1 MKPQARRNGLVVRE
15 LPDELLVYD
24 TTQHRAHCLNRT
36 AAVVFRHADGT
47 RTISDLA
54 PLVGGDAG
62 PAEGEAAVQMALERL
77 SEAGL
82 LERAPLEASVSRRE
96 VMRRVGIGA
105 AFLLPAVVSIVA
117 PTPAEALVSGC
128 IDVQANPGGCTGQF
142 GPCTCTTGLS
152 CDDNCDGTSCVGGA
166 TGGPCT

>member
-62 PAEGEAAVQMALERL
+62 PAEGEAAVQMALER
-77 SEAGL
+77 SKRAPRARMRGL
-82 LERAPLEASVSRRE
+82 LPPVSCEGWASEPRSSARGGLSSRR
-96 VMRRVGIGA
+96 RR
-105 AFLLPAVVSIVA
+105 
-117 PTPAEALVSGC
+117 
-128 IDVQANPGGCTGQF
+128 
-142 GPCTCTTGLS
+142 
-152 CDDNCDGTSCVGGA
+152 
-166 TGGPCT
+166 